1 MARARILG
9 IASIILLASTLL
21 LGVRVF
27 QLNGRLDRAEVYVR
41 SGSTS
46 VFMICSAVVVVLRL
60 EYDVDGVLIVAK
72 QCLGSLTLQEADT
85 VSREFATKNR
95 PAIIAR
101 IEARLAR
108 RALPYQ
114 ATEGV
119 LFPEG
124 YP

>member
-1 MARARILG
+1 MTRARVLG
-9 IASIILLASTLL
+9 IASIILLVSTLV

-27 QLNGRLDRAEVYVR
+27 QLNGRLNRAEVYVR

-46 VFMICSAVVVVLRL
+46 VFLICSAVVVALRSD
-60 EYDVDGVLIVAK
+60 YDVDGVLIVAQ

-95 PAIIAR
+95 PAIAAR
-101 IEARLAR
+101 IEAKLAR
-108 RALPYQ
+108 RSLPYM
-114 ATEGV
+114 ATERV

-124 YP
+124 YR